1 MVQGEMIRYIGGPHH
16 ITILGKKESG
26 KLFVLYCNTK
36 YFNMQINGTQTN
48 NSPCIDNVDSKIE
61 ISIDDC
67 FHILYIDDIKEFDL
81 INDVVES
88 FLEV

>member
-16 ITILGKKESG
+16 ITILGKKETG

-36 YFNMQINGTQTN
+36 YFDMQINGTQTN
-48 NSPCIDNVDSKIE
+48 DSYCKVDSKIE
-61 ISIDDC
+61 IPIDDR

-81 INDVVES
+81 INDIVES